1 MLSDSSGIPP
11 APICY
16 RTPPSLPYPNW
27 LLLNLRSAHS
37 STWLTRLSSMSLPCN
52 PSVAPTSNPNFHP
65 SRWWTGHWNH
75 LLPCWSLLLSRTVVL
90 YWGDSTLHVIWQ
102 CLETLDCHNQERWQ
116 PVSGGQGCCCA
127 SCNTQDSPATENDL
141 DPNASDALVEK
152 LCGQLSFLCSLAVH
166 PKHVSYL
173 LCGWLLLWHGFLES
187 TDLIRS
193 GKDMS

>member
-90 YWGDSTLHVIWQ
+90 YWGDSTLHDIFDSVWRHLIVTTRKGGNQSVEARGAVVLPVILRTAPQQRMIWTQ
-102 CLETLDCHNQERWQ
+102 MPVMLRWRSSV
-116 PVSGGQGCCCA
+116 VS
-127 SCNTQDSPATENDL
+127 
-141 DPNASDALVEK
+141 
-152 LCGQLSFLCSLAVH
+152 SLFSV
-166 PKHVSYL
+166 
-173 LCGWLLLWHGFLES
+173 
-187 TDLIRS
+187 R
-193 GKDMS
+193 